1 MIMSEKHR
9 CGVRSKDFYWGARL
23 STFWGMILIINDNM
37 RNTGVVS
44 EARRGE
50 GFLGREQ
57 RAPHGTCSRG
67 DVLFLFLK
75 LDK

>member
-1 MIMSEKHR
+1 MSMR
-9 CGVRSKDFYWGARL
+9 NIGVVSEARIFIGGARL
-23 STFWGMILIINDNM
+23 LTFGDVIINNL

>member
-1 MIMSEKHR
+1 MWCQKH
-9 CGVRSKDFYWGARL
+9 GFLLGARL
-23 STFWGMILIINDNM
+23 LTFGGVIINNM
-37 RNTGVVS
+37 RNTGVVP

-67 DVLFLFLK
+67 DVLYFYLK

>member
-1 MIMSEKHR
+1 MAFDYVYEKNR
-9 CGVRSKDFYWGARL
+9 CGVRSTDFYWGARL
-23 STFWGMILIINDNM
+23 LTLVGVIINNM
-37 RNTGVVS
+37 RHTGVVS

-57 RAPHGTCSRG
+57 RAPHGTCPRG
-67 DVLFLFLK
+67 DILYLYLK

>member
-9 CGVRSKDFYWGARL
+9 CGVRSKDFYWGAIL
-23 STFWGMILIINDNM
+23 LTFEGVIINKM
-37 RNTGVVS
+37 RNTDVVS

-50 GFLGREQ
+50 RFLGREQ
-57 RAPHGTCSRG
+57 RAPHGTCPRG
-67 DVLFLFLK
+67 DILYLYLK